1 MYDSKL
7 YWTLFYDS
15 AVTGRISISAFAS
28 LLANPTDLSKLTDVV
43 KNEIVNKDVYNELV
57 KKVIAINTS
66 WLINKAN
73 YDVKISKINSEM
85 SNITELATTAVLN
98 AVKNELHNLRG
109 LVKKADYNPKK
120 TDIEGKYF
128 TTSDYSKFV
137 NEILDAKIKNK
148 KTS

>member
-7 YWTLFYDS
+7 YWILFYDS

-43 KNEIVNKDVYNELV
+43 KNEVVTKDVYNELV

-73 YDVKISKINSEM
+73 YDAKISKINSEM
-85 SNITELATTAVLN
+85 SIITELATTAVLN

-120 TDIEGKYF
+120 LTLR
-128 TTSDYSKFV
+128 V
-137 NEILDAKIKNK
+137 NISPHLIIVNL
-148 KTS
+148 